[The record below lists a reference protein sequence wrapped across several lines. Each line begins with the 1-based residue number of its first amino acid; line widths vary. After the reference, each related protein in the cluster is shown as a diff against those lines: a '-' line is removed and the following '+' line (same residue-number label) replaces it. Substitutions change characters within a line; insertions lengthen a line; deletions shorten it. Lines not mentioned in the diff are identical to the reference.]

1 MPQLANLSGYPRF
14 WAASTVSAFGSN
26 ITLLAMQI
34 LATLTLHATGVE
46 LGLLG
51 AARWLPYLLFGLVAG
66 VIVDRYRRKPILV
79 GTDLGRAG
87 LLCAIPAL
95 YFADVLTIPALI
107 AFTVVFGTLSLCG
120 DAADQ
125 SFLPRLVPAPLLTAA
140 NARLEQ

>member
-51 AARWLPYLLFGLVAG
+51 AARWLSYLLF
-66 VIVDRYRRKPILV
+66 
-79 GTDLGRAG
+79 G

-125 SFLPRLVPAPLLTAA
+125 SFLPRLVPARCWPGCWS
-140 NARLEQ
+140 R